1 MSRHTAGPGL
11 ANLEVLDATLRDLAR
26 SDPAIRV
33 LTADSRVSGR
43 LGPFAREFPDRVVE
57 LGIAE
62 QNLVGVAAGLA
73 SCGMKPFVVSPACF
87 LTARALEQ
95 IKVDVGYSGNAV
107 RLVGISAGISY
118 GALGASHHSIADFAA
133 LRAIPGIPVVAP
145 ADNCEAAA
153 AIRLAAATD
162 GPLYVRL
169 GKRALQCVHQSTSGP
184 VAIERATRL
193 RTGDDI
199 GIIATGETVGIALGA
214 AAALAL
220 DGVEATVVSTP
231 MVRPLDTATL
241 FDVARKVRGLV
252 ITEEHSV
259 HGGLGEACAAALMT
273 EGIPVR
279 FRALGI
285 PDEPIVN
292 GPQLDVLAHYGIGAE
307 QLAALARE
315 LLDRDSPR
323 SSAP

>member
-145 ADNCEAAA
+145 ADNCEAEA

-169 GKRALQCVHQSTSGP
+169 GKRALACVHESGP

-214 AAALAL
+214 ATALAL
-220 DGVEATVVSTP
+220 GGVETTVVSMP

-241 FDVARKVRGLV
+241 FDVARRVRGLV
-252 ITEEHSV
+252 VTEEHSV
-259 HGGLGEACAAALMT
+259 HGGLGEACAAVLMT

-292 GPQLDVLAHYGIGAE
+292 GPQLDVLAHYGIGTD
-307 QLAALARE
+307 QLAALARG
-315 LLDRDSPR
+315 LLDRNPPR
-323 SSAP
+323 SSVL

>member
-1 MSRHTAGPGL
+1 MSQARPGL
-11 ANLEVLDATLRDLAR
+11 ANLQVLDATLRDLAAC
-26 SDPAIRV
+26 DPAIRV
-33 LTADSRVSGR
+33 LTADSRISGK
-43 LGPFAREFPDRVVE
+43 LEPFAREFPDRVVE

-73 SCGMKPFVVSPACF
+73 SCGMKPFVISPACF
-87 LTARALEQ
+87 LTSRALEQ

-118 GALGASHHSIADFAA
+118 GALGASHHSIADYAA

-145 ADNCEAAA
+145 ADNCEAEA

-162 GPLYVRL
+162 GPMYVRF
-169 GKRALQCVHQSTSGP
+169 GKRALACVHGPASEP
-184 VAIERATRL
+184 VAVERATRL
-193 RTGDDI
+193 RTGGDV

-214 AAALAL
+214 AEVLAR
-220 DGVEATVVSTP
+220 DGVETTVVSMP

-241 FDVARKVRGLV
+241 FDVARRVRGLIV
-252 ITEEHSV
+252 AEEHSV
-259 HGGLGEACAAALMT
+259 HGGLGEACAAALLT
-273 EGIPVR
+273 EGVAVR

-292 GPQLDVLAHYGIGAE
+292 GPQLDVLAHYGIGPDE
-307 QLAALARE
+307 LAALAVE
-315 LLDRDSPR
+315 LLR
-323 SSAP
+323 

>member
-1 MSRHTAGPGL
+1 MSRHTAAGL
-11 ANLEVLDATLRDLAR
+11 ANLEVLDTTLRDLAS

-33 LTADSRVSGR
+33 LTADSRISGR
-43 LGPFAREFPDRVVE
+43 LGPFAREFPDRLVE

-73 SCGMKPFVVSPACF
+73 SCGMKPFVISPACF

-95 IKVDVGYSGNAV
+95 IKVDVGYSGTAV

-118 GALGASHHSIADFAA
+118 GALGASHHSIADYAA

-145 ADNCEAAA
+145 ADNCEAEA

-162 GPLYVRL
+162 GPLYIRL
-169 GKRALQCVHQSTSGP
+169 GKRALACVHGPTSEP
-184 VAIERATRL
+184 VAIEHATRL

-199 GIIATGETVGIALGA
+199 GIIATGETVGIALEA
-214 AAALAL
+214 AEALAL
-220 DGVEATVVSTP
+220 GGVEATVVSMP

-241 FDVARKVRGLV
+241 FGVARRVGGLIV
-252 ITEEHSV
+252 AEEHSV

-292 GPQLDVLAHYGIGAE
+292 GPQLDVLAHYGIGPE

-315 LLDRDSPR
+315 LLV
-323 SSAP
+323 